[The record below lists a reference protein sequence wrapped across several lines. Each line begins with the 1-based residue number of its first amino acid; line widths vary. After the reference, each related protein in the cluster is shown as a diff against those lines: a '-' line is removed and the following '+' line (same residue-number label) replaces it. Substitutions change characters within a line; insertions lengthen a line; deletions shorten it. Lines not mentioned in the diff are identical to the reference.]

1 VWRPKTTRGSQTHD
15 FVAMGLREREGERNI
30 PVSERVVGD
39 EMERVIRER
48 ERKIKLDGASD
59 QKVSDF

>member
-1 VWRPKTTRGSQTHD
+1 
-15 FVAMGLREREGERNI
+15 MGLREREGERNI

-48 ERKIKLDGASD
+48 ERER
-59 QKVSDF
+59 

>member
-48 ERKIKLDGASD
+48 ERER
-59 QKVSDF
+59 

>member
-1 VWRPKTTRGSQTHD
+1 V
-15 FVAMGLREREGERNI
+15 GLRPTTLWPWVLEREGERNI

-48 ERKIKLDGASD
+48 ERKIKLDGASVATFSD
-59 QKVSDF
+59 VSTLTRH